1 MKKFLFIFL
10 INYSFLFPVDEKVR
24 EYWKKT
30 MEYGVSGQRTGVIKS
45 IEENKSQEDYYLIEK
60 ALVSDI
66 NPDVRGYAAYS
77 LINLKIAKPDVWINA
92 LQNEKDTEVLR
103 KIAYGISELKISNA
117 GPVLYNQ
124 LTNRIENQKETLLV
138 ATIIRA
144 IGEIGYKPSSQYL
157 ANILSNITYPNEI
170 RSAAAIAIGSFNDEA
185 NIPLLQ
191 QILENPGEAKE
202 VRMYAAYGI
211 GRTGSQK
218 AFDILS
224 PYIENEKEDLNIR
237 LWSISGLSFVKG
249 EKSIQKLI
257 DFSKVD
263 NVRIRLEAI
272 KSLGKYEKND
282 RIIEILK
289 YKADFDPE
297 FAVKKEA
304 KKALQNMGID
314 LDKEKST
321 QDKKQEQTA
330 TSTTSST
337 NTTQKIPEKTTS
349 TNKNQSK

>member
-1 MKKFLFIFL
+1 MRKIFIFVLL
-10 INYSFLFPVDEKVR
+10 INFSFIFSVDEKVR

-77 LINLKIAKPDVWINA
+77 LINLKVAKPDVWINA

-117 GPVLYNQ
+117 GPVLFNQ

-144 IGEIGYKPSSQYL
+144 IGEIGYKQSSQYL
-157 ANILSNITYPNEI
+157 AGVLSNVMYPNEI

-191 QILENPGEAKE
+191 QILDNPGEAKE

-282 RIIEILK
+282 RVIEILR
-289 YKADFDPE
+289 YKAEFDPE

-304 KKALQNMGID
+304 KKALQNLGID
-314 LDKEKST
+314 LDKEKSENKPDSKT
-321 QDKKQEQTA
+321 KKDEAKNAQTTETKKQ
-330 TSTTSST
+330 
-337 NTTQKIPEKTTS
+337 TQE
-349 TNKNQSK
+349 TNKNQPK

>member
-1 MKKFLFIFL
+1 MRKIFIFVLL
-10 INYSFLFPVDEKVR
+10 INSSFIFSVDEKVR

-77 LINLKIAKPDVWINA
+77 LINLKVAKPDVWINA

-117 GPVLYNQ
+117 GPVLFNQ
-124 LTNRIENQKETLLV
+124 LTNRIDNQKETLLV

-144 IGEIGYKPSSQYL
+144 IGEIGYKQSSQYL
-157 ANILSNITYPNEI
+157 ADILSNVMYPNEI
-170 RSAAAIAIGSFNDEA
+170 RSAAAIAIGSFNDEG

-191 QILENPGEAKE
+191 QILDNPGEAKE

-272 KSLGKYEKND
+272 KSLGKYEKDD
-282 RIIEILK
+282 RVVEILR
-289 YKADFDPE
+289 YKAEFDPE

-304 KKALQNMGID
+304 KKALQNLGID
-314 LDKEKST
+314 LDKEKS
-321 QDKKQEQTA
+321 DNKQ
-330 TSTTSST
+330 
-337 NTTQKIPEKTTS
+337 NTTKKEEPKNTQTTKS
-349 TNKNQSK
+349 QDQTKETNKNQAK

>member
-1 MKKFLFIFL
+1 MRKIFIFVLL
-10 INYSFLFPVDEKVR
+10 INFSFMFSVDEKVR

-77 LINLKIAKPDVWINA
+77 LINLKVAKPDVWINA

-117 GPVLYNQ
+117 GPVLFNQ

-144 IGEIGYKPSSQYL
+144 IGEIGYKQSSQYL
-157 ANILSNITYPNEI
+157 SGILSNVMYPNEI

-191 QILENPGEAKE
+191 QILDNPGEAKE

-272 KSLGKYEKND
+272 KSLGKYEKNEQV
-282 RIIEILK
+282 IEILR
-289 YKADFDPE
+289 YKAEFDPE

-304 KKALQNMGID
+304 KKALQNLGID
-314 LDKEKST
+314 LDKEKSENKSDSKT
-321 QDKKQEQTA
+321 KKDEPKNSQTTETKKQ
-330 TSTTSST
+330 
-337 NTTQKIPEKTTS
+337 TQE
-349 TNKNQSK
+349 TNKNQLK

>member
-1 MKKFLFIFL
+1 MPILKLSTEEIMKNFFVILLIF
-10 INYSFLFPVDEKVR
+10 SFSFSFAVDEKVR

-30 MEYGVSGQRTGVIKS
+30 MEYGVSGQRIGVIKS
-45 IEENKSQEDYYLIEK
+45 IEENKATEDYYLIEK
-60 ALVSDI
+60 ALISDI

-77 LINLKIAKPDVWINA
+77 LINLKIKSDVWIKA
-92 LQNEKDTEVLR
+92 FDQEKDTEVLR

-117 GPVLYNQ
+117 GQPLFRE

-144 IGEIGYKPSSQYL
+144 IGEIGYKAASPFL

-191 QILENPGEAKE
+191 QILDNPGEAKE

-282 RIIEILK
+282 KIIEILR

-297 FAVKKEA
+297 FVVKKEA

-314 LDKEKST
+314 LDKEKKES
-321 QDKKQEQTA
+321 E
-330 TSTTSST
+330 T
-337 NTTQKIPEKTTS
+337 NTDNKSQPQTTT
-349 TNKNQSK
+349 TNQTKK